1 MLAIILAGGLGSRL
15 KPFTEIIPKPLLPI
29 GEKSVLEIQINQ
41 LKACG
46 FDEVVL
52 ATNYKSE
59 YIKNFF
65 GDGSKQGIKLDVS
78 KEEKPL
84 GTCGPLSLLRHR
96 ITGPTLV
103 MNGDILT
110 NTNFKKIL
118 DFASSMNTAFTVVT
132 KEVIS
137 PFEFGEV
144 VTEGNYITEVREK
157 PKMKFEILAGIYV
170 VKPELMS
177 LIPDQ
182 EYFGMDQ
189 LIKSMLEKNLKISKY
204 FLKDYWLDIGRIEN
218 YQKAE
223 NDYYEHFESNNI
235 QLS

>member
-1 MLAIILAGGLGSRL
+1 
-15 KPFTEIIPKPLLPI
+15 
-29 GEKSVLEIQINQ
+29 
-41 LKACG
+41 
-46 FDEVVL
+46 
-52 ATNYKSE
+52 
-59 YIKNFF
+59 
-65 GDGSKQGIKLDVS
+65 
-78 KEEKPL
+78 
-84 GTCGPLSLLRHR
+84 
-96 ITGPTLV
+96 